1 MPHPRTVFFV
11 ASLLLALSA
20 VPLAAQ
26 EAPCEV
32 FTLPNGLT
40 VILHE
45 DHRLPQATVNLW
57 YGVGSKDEA
66 PGRTGFAHLFEHLM
80 FMGTARVPGNRFD
93 VLMENGGGANN
104 ASTGNDRTNYYSWGP
119 SSLLPTLLWLEAD
132 RMEGLG
138 KAMTQEKLDLQ
149 RNVVRNE
156 RRQSYENAPY
166 GRAYLAMPEALYPED
181 HPYRHPVIGSH
192 EDLEAATLQDVK
204 DFFATYYV
212 PSNAVLVVAGDFDP
226 AAARALVARLFGAV
240 PAAPVPSRRAV
251 PAPALKGEVRRL
263 LSDTVEF
270 PRLFLVWLSPA
281 AYAEGDAPMD
291 LAATI
296 LGGGAAS
303 RLHRRLVLDER
314 LAQEVNVY
322 QDSRRLNGEFTV
334 DVTASQGV
342 DLERIKRV
350 VLEEILRLGEDGP
363 SEAELKRA
371 KAQIEARF
379 LRRMESLQERAD
391 QINAYQWAF
400 GDPDS
405 FRRDLRRWL
414 DAPGEEVRS
423 WCGKVLGEGRLDL
436 RVLPEGPAPDPAAL
450 DAAPEA
456 FPEKPARLPVP
467 VQMDLSCGARLFV
480 VPRPGTGLVSGALVA
495 EGGESLFP
503 PSRAGLASLTASL
516 LTSGAAG
523 RDAAA
528 YAEALDALGA
538 SVEARSSWRGLTVT
552 VEGLSS
558 RLGPTL
564 DLFADALR
572 RPALADADFERER
585 AQALDSV
592 RARPENPQRVGS
604 LVARAA
610 AFGRDDPR
618 GRPPEGFEETL
629 RSLTPADA
637 REAFR
642 LLLAPSRCRFVF
654 AGDVEPEVLKAEL
667 DRRLSGWSSPE
678 GPFPTVPPAPPARG
692 RLILVDRPEAPQ
704 TYLLCLKPADA
715 PAGDPARAARSCAT
729 TVLGGTF
736 TSRLMQ
742 NIREK
747 HGFSYGA
754 RCLLLEDGGQG
765 RLLAFSAVQ
774 TAVTGKALVEFRR
787 EFDRLASG
795 DVTQEETAKAAR
807 SLRFDLLAAAET
819 AGGLAGAI
827 SDLIAAGRPVDSLPS
842 ASAALEALE
851 PEAVNA
857 AARLGLFD
865 WSTMT
870 VVLVGDRSAILP
882 QLGEAGLPEP
892 EAWDPEGRPQ
902 APSASAGGALA
913 AR

>member
-1 MPHPRTVFFV
+1 MHRFRHVSC
-11 ASLLLALSA
+11 AALLL
-20 VPLAAQ
+20 VLAAPYLAIQ
-26 EAPCEV
+26 DTPCET
-32 FTLPNGLT
+32 FTLSNGLT

-80 FMGTARVPGNRFD
+80 FMGTERVPGNRFD

-104 ASTGNDRTNYYSWGP
+104 ASTSNDRTNYYAWGP

-149 RNVVRNE
+149 RHVVRNE

-166 GRAYLAMPEALYPED
+166 GRAYLAMPEALYPEG

-212 PSNAVLVVAGDFDP
+212 PSNATLVVAGDFDP
-226 AAARALVARLFGAV
+226 AAVRDLVTRLFGAV
-240 PAAPVPSRRAV
+240 PAASVPIRP
-251 PAPALKGEVRRL
+251 PAPDAVLKGEVRRL
-263 LSDTVEF
+263 LLDQVEF

-291 LAATI
+291 LAAAI

-322 QDSRRLNGEFTV
+322 QESRRLNGEFTV
-334 DVTASQGV
+334 DVTASQGG
-342 DLERIKRV
+342 DLERIKRI
-350 VLEEILRLGEDGP
+350 VLEEIDLIRKEGP
-363 SEAELKRA
+363 SEAEMKRA

-414 DAPGEEVRS
+414 DTPAAEVRT
-423 WCGKVLGEGRLDL
+423 WCEKVLGEGRLDL
-436 RVLPEGPAPDPAAL
+436 RVLPEGRAPDPAVL
-450 DAAPEA
+450 DAMPPA
-456 FPEKPARLPVP
+456 FPERMARLPAP
-467 VQMDLSCGARLFV
+467 VEMDLACGARLYV
-480 VPRPGTGLVSGALVA
+480 VPRPGTGLLSGALVA
-495 EGGESLFP
+495 EGGDSLFP
-503 PSRAGLASLTASL
+503 PSQAGLASLTAAL
-516 LTSGAAG
+516 LTSGAGG

-528 YAEALDALGA
+528 FADALDTLGA
-538 SVEARSSWRGLTVT
+538 SIEARSGWRDLTVT
-552 VEGLSS
+552 VDGLAS

-564 DLFADALR
+564 DLFVDALL
-572 RPALADADFERER
+572 RPTLADSDFERER

-592 RARPENPQRVGS
+592 RARPENPQRVAH
-604 LVARAA
+604 LVAKAA
-610 AFGRDDPR
+610 VFGRDDPR
-618 GRPPEGFEETL
+618 GRPSEGFEETL
-629 RSLTPADA
+629 RRLTPADA
-637 REAFR
+637 RSAHR
-642 LLLAPSRCRFVF
+642 ALLDPSRCRFVF
-654 AGDVEPEVLKAEL
+654 AGDVEPTALKAEMEK
-667 DRRLSGWSSPE
+667 RLAGWKASS
-678 GPFPTVPPAPPARG
+678 TTTLAPAPTPEPKG
-692 RLILVDRPEAPQ
+692 RLILVDRPGAPQ
-704 TYLLCLKPADA
+704 TYLLCLRPAD
-715 PAGDPARAARSCAT
+715 PPSGESDRAARTCAA

-754 RCLLLEDGGQG
+754 RSLLLDNGGQS
-765 RLLAFSAVQ
+765 RLLAYSAVQ
-774 TAVTGKALVEFRR
+774 TGVTGKALVEFRR

-795 DVTQEETAKAAR
+795 DVTPEETAKAAR
-807 SLRFDLLAAAET
+807 SLRFDLLSAAET
-819 AGGLAGAI
+819 AGGLVGRL
-827 SDLIAAGRPVDSLPS
+827 SELLSAGRPADSLPS
-842 ASAALEALE
+842 ESAALEALG

-857 AARLGLFD
+857 AARSGLFD
-865 WSTMT
+865 WNALT
-870 VVLVGDRSAILP
+870 VVLVGDRAAVLP
-882 QLGEAGLPEP
+882 LLQEAGWPEP
-892 EAWDPEGRPQ
+892 ELRDPEGRLL
-902 APSASAGGALA
+902 APRTAPGLA
-913 AR
+913 KAP

>member
-1 MPHPRTVFFV
+1 MHFLRTVIRT
-11 ASLLLALSA
+11 ALLLALAAVDLSA
-20 VPLAAQ
+20 Q
-26 EAPCEV
+26 NAPCET
-32 FTLPNGLT
+32 FTLSNGLT

-66 PGRTGFAHLFEHLM
+66 QGRTGFAHLFEHLM
-80 FMGTARVPGNRFD
+80 FMGTGRAPGNRFD

-104 ASTGNDRTNYYSWGP
+104 ASTSSDRTNYYSWGP

-149 RNVVRNE
+149 RSVVRNE

-166 GRAYLAMPEALYPED
+166 GRAFLAVPAALYPEG

-212 PSNAVLVVAGDFDP
+212 PSNATLVVAGDFDP
-226 AAARALVARLFGAV
+226 SAVRDLVTRLFGAV
-240 PAAPVPSRRAV
+240 PAAPIPPRLTA
-251 PAPALKGEVRRL
+251 PEPALKGEVRRL
-263 LSDTVEF
+263 LLDQVEF
-270 PRLFLVWLSPA
+270 PRLFLVWPSPA
-281 AYAEGDAPMD
+281 AYSEGDAPMD
-291 LAATI
+291 LAAMA
-296 LGGGAAS
+296 LGDGAAS

-314 LAQEVNVY
+314 MAQEVNVY

-334 DVTASQGV
+334 DVIASQGG
-342 DLERIKRV
+342 DLERIKRI
-350 VLEEILRLGEDGP
+350 VLEEIHLLKREGP

-371 KAQIEARF
+371 KAKIEARF

-414 DAPGEEVRS
+414 DVSGAEVRF
-423 WCGKVLGEGRLDL
+423 WCGKVFGEGRLDL
-436 RVLPEGPAPDPAAL
+436 RVLPEGTASDPAVL
-450 DAAPEA
+450 DAMPPA
-456 FPEKPARLPVP
+456 FPEKAVRLPVP
-467 VQMDLSCGARLFV
+467 VEMDLECGARLYV
-480 VPRPGTGLVSGALVA
+480 VPRPGTGLVSGAAVA
-495 EGGESLFP
+495 RGGESLFP
-503 PSRAGLASLTASL
+503 PTQAGLASLTATL
-516 LTSGAAG
+516 LTSGAGG

-528 YAEALDALGA
+528 FADALDDLGA
-538 SVEARSSWRGLTVT
+538 SVEARSAWRDLTVT
-552 VEGLSS
+552 VEGLAN

-564 DLFADALR
+564 DLFADALL
-572 RPALADADFERER
+572 RPTLADADFERER

-592 RARPENPQRVGS
+592 RARPENPQRVAS

-610 AFGRDDPR
+610 VFGREDPR

-629 RSLTPADA
+629 LALSPADA
-637 REAFR
+637 RSAHR
-642 LLLAPSRCRFVF
+642 SLIQPSRCRFVF
-654 AGDVEPEVLKAEL
+654 AGDVEPSLLKAEL
-667 DRRLSGWSSPE
+667 DRRLAGWKASY
-678 GPFPTVPPAPPARG
+678 GPAPDDPPAVEAKG
-692 RLILVDRPEAPQ
+692 RLILVDRPGAPQ
-704 TYLLCLKPADA
+704 TYLLCMRPTA
-715 PAGDPARAARSCAT
+715 PPSNETDRAARACAT

-754 RCLLLEDGGQG
+754 RSLLIEEGGQG
-765 RLLAFSAVQ
+765 WLLAYSAVQ
-774 TAVTGKALVEFRR
+774 TEVTGKALVEFRR

-795 DVTQEETAKAAR
+795 DVTEEEAAKAAR

-819 AGGLAGAI
+819 AGGLAGAL
-827 SDLIAAGRPVDSLPS
+827 SDALSAGRPVNALPS
-842 ASAALEALE
+842 ANAALEALE
-851 PEAVNA
+851 PGAVNV

-865 WSTMT
+865 WNSLT
-870 VVLVGDRSAILP
+870 VVLVGDRAAVLP
-882 QLGEAGLPEP
+882 QLREAGLPEP
-892 EAWDPEGRPQ
+892 ESWDPEGKPLTPRT
-902 APSASAGGALA
+902 PSGLPN

>member
-1 MPHPRTVFFV
+1 MPHLRNVIC
-11 ASLLLALSA
+11 AALLLALVVPSLSA
-20 VPLAAQ
+20 Q
-26 EAPCEV
+26 DAPCET
-32 FTLPNGLT
+32 FALSNGLT

-80 FMGTARVPGNRFD
+80 FMGTERVPGNRFD

-104 ASTGNDRTNYYSWGP
+104 ASTSNDRTNYYSWGP
-119 SSLLPTLLWLEAD
+119 SSLLPTLLWLDAD

-149 RNVVRNE
+149 RSVVRNE

-166 GRAYLAMPEALYPED
+166 GRAYLAVPEALYPEG

-212 PSNAVLVVAGDFDP
+212 PSNATLVVAGDFDP
-226 AAARALVARLFGAV
+226 AAVRDLVTRLFGAV
-240 PAAPVPSRRAV
+240 PAAPVPTRPTA
-251 PAPALKGEVRRL
+251 PGPALRSEVRRL
-263 LSDTVEF
+263 IPDQVEF
-270 PRLFLVWLSPA
+270 PRLFLVWPSPA

-291 LAATI
+291 LAAAI

-303 RLHRRLVLDER
+303 RLYRRLVLDER

-322 QDSRRLNGEFTV
+322 QESRRLNGEFTV
-334 DVTASQGV
+334 DVTASQGA
-342 DLERIKRV
+342 DLERIKRA
-350 VLEEILRLGEDGP
+350 VLEEIDLLRREGP
-363 SEAELKRA
+363 SEAEVKRA

-391 QINAYQWAF
+391 QFNAYQWAF
-400 GDPDS
+400 GNPDS

-414 DAPGEEVRS
+414 DAPGPEVRT
-423 WCGKVLGEGRLDL
+423 WCEKVLGEGRLDL
-436 RVLPEGPAPDPAAL
+436 RVLPEGQTPDPAVL
-450 DAAPEA
+450 DAMPPP
-456 FPEKPARLPVP
+456 FPERAARLPVP
-467 VQMDLSCGARLFV
+467 VEMDLACGARLYV

-495 EGGESLFP
+495 EGGDSLFP
-503 PSRAGLASLTASL
+503 ASQAGLASLTAAL
-516 LTSGAAG
+516 LTSGAGG

-528 YAEALDALGA
+528 FADALDTLGA
-538 SVEARSSWRGLTVT
+538 SVEARSGWRDLTVT
-552 VEGLSS
+552 VEGLAT

-564 DLFADALR
+564 DLFVDALL

-592 RARPENPQRVGS
+592 RARPENPQRVAS

-618 GRPPEGFEETL
+618 GRPSEGFEETL
-629 RSLTPADA
+629 GALFPADVRSA
-637 REAFR
+637 HRC
-642 LLLAPSRCRFVF
+642 LLEPSRCRFVF
-654 AGDVEPEVLKAEL
+654 AGDVEPSALKSEL
-667 DRRLSGWSSPE
+667 DRRLLAWEASPRTA
-678 GPFPTVPPAPPARG
+678 PARPPAPKPEG
-692 RLILVDRPEAPQ
+692 RLILVDRPGAPQ
-704 TYLLCLKPADA
+704 TFLLCLRPAD
-715 PAGDPARAARSCAT
+715 PPPTDVDRAARACAT

-754 RCLLLEDGGQG
+754 RSLLLEDGGQS
-765 RLLAFSAVQ
+765 RLLAYSAVQ
-774 TAVTGKALVEFRR
+774 TGVTGKALVEFRR

-795 DVTQEETAKAAR
+795 DVTPEETAKAAR
-807 SLRFDLLAAAET
+807 SLRFDLLSAAET
-819 AGGLAGAI
+819 AGGLAGTL
-827 SDLIAAGRPVDSLPS
+827 SDLLSAGRPADSLPS
-842 ASAALEALE
+842 ASAALEALG

-857 AARLGLFD
+857 AAQSGLFD
-865 WSTMT
+865 WNSLT
-870 VVLVGDRSAILP
+870 VVLVGDRAAVLP
-882 QLGEAGLPEP
+882 LLREAGLPEP
-892 EAWDPEGRPQ
+892 ELRDPEGRLP
-902 APSASAGGALA
+902 APGTAPGLPKGP
-913 AR
+913 